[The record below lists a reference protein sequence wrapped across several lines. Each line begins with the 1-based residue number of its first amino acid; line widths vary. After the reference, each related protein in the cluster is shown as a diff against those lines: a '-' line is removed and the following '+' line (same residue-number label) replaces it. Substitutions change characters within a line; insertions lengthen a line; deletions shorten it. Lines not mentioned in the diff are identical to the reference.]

1 MEYYH
6 RIIVIII
13 YLCVF
18 YFVEATLHAMPAK
31 RWAFIGICL
40 GPMALPLF
48 SVSKKMA
55 IRKSSGFN
63 SVKFHA

>member
-1 MEYYH
+1 M
-6 RIIVIII
+6 IGLLVLALIFS
-13 YLCVF
+13 VF
-18 YFVEATLHAMPAK
+18 YFVEAKLHAMPAK

-48 SVSKKMA
+48 SVSKNLAM
-55 IRKSSGFN
+55 RKVSGFN